1 VNTYS
6 KLLVVLVMMMA
17 GAPALADL
25 QPPPTRTLIP
35 VCNLFAE
42 KSDGSW
48 SPKAPVTMNGPN
60 GQVSM
65 LPGISFRPGTLLLGQ
80 LDLGALLDRQ
90 CRGEEAQS

>member
-1 VNTYS
+1 VHACS
-6 KLLVVLVMMMA
+6 KLLVVLVTLMA
-17 GAPALADL
+17 GTPALADL
-25 QPPPTRTLIP
+25 QPPPKRTLIP

-48 SPKAPVTMNGPN
+48 SPNRPVTMNGPN

-65 LPGISFRPGTLLLGQ
+65 LPGTSFRPGTLLLGR

-90 CRGEEAQS
+90 CRGQETQS